1 MQFINMRLK
10 TTIQNE
16 GQTITVVGY
25 YSPPYKGARD
35 EYGAPM
41 EPDDDESIEII
52 FASDETG
59 DEIELTPDQ
68 EGEALAN
75 LWEQGAD

>member
-25 YSPPYKGARD
+25 YPPPYKGARD